1 MKKYFTN
8 KIIIS
13 FLVIIIFLG
22 GLFFLRNLIAE
33 YLIVNKIAENSELKI
48 KVSGLDLDLFHSTVS
63 WENLEITK
71 SDISFLNNLEF
82 KKGKFAIQLKPL
94 FVGKV
99 IIDKLFL
106 DNIVI
111 KEGKDSAIW
120 QRSFK
125 NSKKHDNSKFSTT
138 DKAILKLNQK
148 GKETVPF
155 YKNYL
160 TNKADIENIIAELEL
175 KTPAKIDSLRQ
186 IVEQNSLFWQKKF
199 KEEGYENE
207 LKGLIQEISKIKTSK
222 LKKVKDIKKAHSK
235 IKKTT
240 KRAKKIRKLLEKDKE
255 LYSKDLVTLQNLGK
269 EIPNWIKEDY
279 SRHLRKANLVEYSI
293 ENMAYQL
300 YGDKITFFLNNLLN
314 RVENIRESVK
324 KISEPKL
331 EIPRLE
337 KMAEY
342 PKLWI
347 KQIIFSLQDNNG
359 EKINGEIFNLSSDQ
373 VKIKQPLTF
382 KISGEYKSETQ
393 YYISSIF
400 DYRTAVSK
408 EIIDLEVKNIKLPS
422 INLSSF
428 SLLPQK
434 ILKGVGNM
442 NANIMIAGES
452 INAKIKFLA
461 DNIRFDY
468 KSIKDVD
475 NKFYKLSRSIARKV
489 KQLDVFAELKFQNE
503 KLDLHIS
510 SNIDELVIKE
520 IKETLASKNENK
532 RELLL
537 AKIDTEIDKE
547 VKKFDKLLMTNEDLI
562 KDIFIK
568 TNTSYD
574 LSNKNYTKLKKNIE
588 KRLKKLIKKKLKKL
602 KF

>member
-1 MKKYFTN
+1 M
-8 KIIIS
+8 
-13 FLVIIIFLG
+13 FLF
-22 GLFFLRNLIAE
+22 RNLIAE

-48 KVSGLDLDLFHSTVS
+48 KVSGLNLDLFHSTVS
-63 WENLEITK
+63 WENLKITR
-71 SDISFLNNLEF
+71 SDISLLNNLEL

-94 FVGKV
+94 FAGKV

-120 QRSFK
+120 QKSLK
-125 NSKKHDNSKFSTT
+125 NSGKYDNSKFSTT

-160 TNKADIENIIAELEL
+160 TNKTDIENIIAELEL

-186 IVEQNSLFWQKKF
+186 IIEQNSLFWQKKF
-199 KEEGYENE
+199 KEEGYEKE
-207 LKGLIQEISKIKTSK
+207 LKGLIQEISQIKISE

-235 IKKTT
+235 IKETT
-240 KRAKKIRKLLEKDKE
+240 KRYKKIKKLLEKDKE

-269 EIPNWIKEDY
+269 EIPNWIAEDY
-279 SRHLRKANLVEYSI
+279 SRNLKKANLVEYSI
-293 ENMAYQL
+293 ENIAYQL

-314 RVENIRESVK
+314 RVKKIRESVK
-324 KISEPKL
+324 EISEPKL

-359 EKINGEIFNLSSDQ
+359 EKINGEISNLSSNQ
-373 VKIKQPLTF
+373 IKIKQPLTF
-382 KISGEYKSETQ
+382 KIFGKYKSKTQ
-393 YYISSIF
+393 YYINSIF

-408 EIIDLEVKNIKLPS
+408 EIIDLEVKNILLPS
-422 INLSSF
+422 VNLSTF

-489 KQLDVFAELKFQNE
+489 KQLDVFADLKFQNE

-537 AKIDTEIDKE
+537 TKIDTEIDKE

-574 LSNKNYTKLKKNIE
+574 LSDKDYTKLKKNIE
-588 KRLKKLIKKKLKKL
+588 KKLKKLIKKKLKKL